1 MISIIGKWISF
12 QLFFDKSVLSNDVKA
27 TTFETNDTKLDVP
40 VVTLSSQNHVKL
52 LQQLKSGFKRR
63 TNSNKYQIK
72 SNNSC
77 AKAIFKS
84 FNWSKFLR
92 SK

>member
-1 MISIIGKWISF
+1 MNLISA
-12 QLFFDKSVLSNDVKA
+12 FFDKSVLSNDVKA

-77 AKAIFKS
+77 PKAIFKS

>member
-1 MISIIGKWISF
+1 MNLISA
-12 QLFFDKSVLSNDVKA
+12 FFDKSVLSNDVKA

-77 AKAIFKS
+77 AKAIFRS

>member
-1 MISIIGKWISF
+1 MENCYNDFNYWKMNLISA
-12 QLFFDKSVLSNDVKA
+12 FFDKSVLSNDVKA

-77 AKAIFKS
+77 AKAIFRS
-84 FNWSKFLR
+84 FN
-92 SK
+92 

>member
-1 MISIIGKWISF
+1 MNLTSA
-12 QLFFDKSVLSNDVKA
+12 FFDKSVLSNDVKA

-84 FNWSKFLR
+84 FN
-92 SK
+92 

>member
-1 MISIIGKWISF
+1 MENCYNDFNYWKMNLISA
-12 QLFFDKSVLSNDVKA
+12 FFDKSVLSNDVKA

-84 FNWSKFLR
+84 FN
-92 SK
+92 

>member
-1 MISIIGKWISF
+1 MNLISA
-12 QLFFDKSVLSNDVKA
+12 FFDKSVLSNDVKA

-77 AKAIFKS
+77 AKAIFKF